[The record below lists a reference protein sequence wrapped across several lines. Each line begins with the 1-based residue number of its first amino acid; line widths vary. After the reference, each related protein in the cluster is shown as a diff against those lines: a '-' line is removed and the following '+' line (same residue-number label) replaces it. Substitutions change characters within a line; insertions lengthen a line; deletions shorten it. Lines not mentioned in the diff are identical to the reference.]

1 MHNGFFSAYRI
12 RTTPRGGNRRMR
24 KSLVFQ
30 YIFTVSISFICG
42 VIATQFIAMNEA
54 QSLLEVI
61 DHRAVEVDAH
71 FQSIIVP
78 LAISIIVVLLFST
91 HPYLY
96 FIAPLYISLKSALF
110 GFSSVLILE
119 QGQSIFIYVGWWFP
133 FQIMY
138 IVLFIALYKIC
149 RMPTVRKNKKSS
161 RLLPFVLIVIAL
173 LSYLEFV
180 VLSYVLL

>member
-1 MHNGFFSAYRI
+1 
-12 RTTPRGGNRRMR
+12 MR
-24 KSLVFQ
+24 KSIIFQ

-42 VIATQFIAMNEA
+42 VIATQFIAIHEA
-54 QSLLEVI
+54 QALLEII
-61 DHRAVEVDAH
+61 DHRAVQVDAE
-71 FQSIIVP
+71 FQSIVVP

-110 GFSSVLILE
+110 GFSSVLILD
-119 QGQSIFIYVGWWFP
+119 QAQSIVLYVGWWFP

-149 RMPTVRKNKKSS
+149 RMRTVRKNRKTN
-161 RLLPFVLIVIAL
+161 RQLPTVLVAIAL

-180 VLSYVLL
+180 VISYVLL

>member
-1 MHNGFFSAYRI
+1 
-12 RTTPRGGNRRMR
+12 MR

-30 YIFTVSISFICG
+30 YIFTVAISFICG
-42 VIATQFIAMNEA
+42 VIATQFIAMTEA

-61 DHRAVEVDAH
+61 DHRAVEVDANY
-71 FQSIIVP
+71 QSILVP

-91 HPYLY
+91 HPYLF

-119 QGQSIFIYVGWWFP
+119 QAQSMLIYVGWWFP

-138 IVLFIALYKIC
+138 IVLFIVVYKIC
-149 RMPTVRKNKKSS
+149 RMRDTTVRKNKKSN
-161 RLLPFVLIVIAL
+161 RILPFVLIVIAL

-180 VLSYVLL
+180 VISYLL

>member
-1 MHNGFFSAYRI
+1 
-12 RTTPRGGNRRMR
+12 MR

-71 FQSIIVP
+71 YQSIIVP

-110 GFSSVLILE
+110 GFSSVLILD
-119 QGQSIFIYVGWWFP
+119 QAQSIIIYVGWWFP
-133 FQIMY
+133 FQILY
-138 IVLFIALYKIC
+138 IVLFILLYKVC
-149 RMPTVRKNKKSS
+149 RMRDTVRKSKKSN
-161 RLLPFVLIVIAL
+161 RILPFVLGLIAV

-180 VLSYVLL
+180 VISYVLI

>member
-1 MHNGFFSAYRI
+1 
-12 RTTPRGGNRRMR
+12 MR

-61 DHRAVEVDAH
+61 DHRAVEVNAEYR
-71 FQSIIVP
+71 SIIVP

-119 QGQSIFIYVGWWFP
+119 QAQSIIIYVGWWFP

-138 IVLFIALYKIC
+138 IVLFIVLYKIA
-149 RMPTVRKNKKSS
+149 RMRNTVRKNVKSN
-161 RLLPFVLIVIAL
+161 RILPFVLFVIAL

>member
-1 MHNGFFSAYRI
+1 
-12 RTTPRGGNRRMR
+12 MR

-30 YIFTVSISFICG
+30 YIFTVAISFICG
-42 VIATQFIAMNEA
+42 VIATQFIAMTEA

-61 DHRAVEVDAH
+61 DHRAVEVDANY
-71 FQSIIVP
+71 QSIVVP

-91 HPYLY
+91 HPYLF

-119 QGQSIFIYVGWWFP
+119 QAQSMLIYVGWWFP

-138 IVLFIALYKIC
+138 IVLFIVVYKIC
-149 RMPTVRKNKKSS
+149 RMRDTTVRKNKKSN
-161 RLLPFVLIVIAL
+161 RILPFVLIVIAL

-180 VLSYVLL
+180 VISYLL